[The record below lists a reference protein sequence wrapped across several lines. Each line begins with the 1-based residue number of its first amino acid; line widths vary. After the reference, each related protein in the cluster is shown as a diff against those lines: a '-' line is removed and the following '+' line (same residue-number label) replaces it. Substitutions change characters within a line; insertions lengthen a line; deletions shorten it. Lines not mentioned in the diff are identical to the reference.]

1 MQPLILPKTERGV
14 KQTLYIEVD
23 HRPDKIQLL
32 KWGVKEHIPV
42 RLGIVPAG
50 KTGHPGADIED
61 TEQEE
66 QAEPF
71 IGSRF
76 IDHSF
81 PEQEDRIY
89 ESVNEKDQQDR
100 AEGIKTE

>member
-1 MQPLILPKTERGV
+1 MQPVFLPKTERGIE
-14 KQTLYIEVD
+14 KTLNIEVD
-23 HRPDKIQLL
+23 HRPDEVQVLEGGI
-32 KWGVKEHIPV
+32 KEEIPV
-42 RLGIVPAG
+42 GLGIIPAG

-71 IGSRF
+71 IGCCF